1 MAAAGYYDYQTAQ
14 AAAAGRNETRDY
26 GRNGEIVTA
35 ATAGQISSQ
44 LQTTGTST
52 PALVAQALS
61 GIASKDAFNS
71 VLTVEEFSFE
81 SSKHLMYLMNH
92 NVSCGEYNFV
102 AKELLDTSNNI
113 YYLLTCQNSHSI
125 ILGTRNR

>member
-1 MAAAGYYDYQTAQ
+1 MSNN
-14 AAAAGRNETRDY
+14 RNDTRDY

-61 GIASKDAFNS
+61 GIIASKDAFNP
-71 VLTVEEFSFE
+71 VLAVEEYRVLRNRNSLGNE
-81 SSKHLMYLMNH
+81 SS
-92 NVSCGEYNFV
+92 
-102 AKELLDTSNNI
+102 
-113 YYLLTCQNSHSI
+113 
-125 ILGTRNR
+125 